1 VTAPVPTHV
10 RSPAKSP
17 AARVVALVLGS
28 FAVLA
33 LATLVGPSLGGARG
47 EFVLVELRIPRTL
60 VGALV
65 GGTLALA
72 GACFQTLFANPLATP
87 STVGTTAGA
96 TLGALTALALD
107 LPGSGSFGA
116 TFIAAFAGA
125 ALASAAVAV
134 IAASGRAHM
143 TDVLLGGIAITLA
156 AGALATGVQYVSD
169 SRALI
174 AAARWSLGHLQQV
187 GYTGV
192 LLLLPIVVPV
202 WVALLAL
209 SRALQTFAFGEELA
223 HARGV
228 HVPRLRLLVLG
239 AGSLA
244 VAACVA
250 WCGPIAFVG
259 LIVPHLVRLVVG
271 PALVRLLPLSLV
283 TGAAFLVVCDAL
295 ARSIVPGRELPVG
308 VVTAALGAPTL
319 VVLLLRA
326 RRE

>member
-1 VTAPVPTHV
+1 MTPSKTRV
-10 RSPAKSP
+10 
-17 AARVVALVLGS
+17 AALVALS

-33 LATLVGPSLGGARG
+33 VATLVGPSLGGKG
-47 EFVLVELRIPRTL
+47 GDFVLWELRVPRTL

-96 TLGALTALALD
+96 TLGALLALALD
-107 LPGSGSFGA
+107 LPSAGSFGA
-116 TFIAAFAGA
+116 TFVAAFAGA
-125 ALASAAVAV
+125 ALASAAVAA
-134 IAASGRAHM
+134 IAASGRAQVS
-143 TDVLLGGIAITLA
+143 DVLLAGIAITLA
-156 AGALATGVQYVSD
+156 SGALATGIQYVSD

-174 AAARWSLGHLQQV
+174 AAARWSLGQLPQV
-187 GYTGV
+187 GYEGV
-192 LLLLPIVVPV
+192 YLLLPIAVPV
-202 WVALLAL
+202 WIALLFL
-209 SRALQTFAFGEELA
+209 GRALQTFAFGEELA

-228 HVPRLRLLVLG
+228 NVPRLRFAVL
-239 AGSLA
+239 ALGSLA
-244 VAACVA
+244 VAASVA

-259 LIVPHLVRLVVG
+259 LIVPHLVRLAVG
-271 PALVRLLPLSLV
+271 PALTRLLPLSLV
-283 TGAAFLVVCDAL
+283 TGAAFLVVCDAV

-326 RRE
+326 RRR

>member
-1 VTAPVPTHV
+1 VT
-10 RSPAKSP
+10 SPALRT
-17 AARVVALVLGS
+17 AGLVVFSLV
-28 FAVLA
+28 VLA
-33 LATLVGPSLGGARG
+33 LATLVGPSLGGERG
-47 EFVLVELRIPRTL
+47 DFVLVELRLPRVA

-107 LPGSGSFGA
+107 LPSSGSFGT
-116 TFIAAFAGA
+116 TFVAAFVGA

-134 IAASGRAHM
+134 IAASGRARVE
-143 TDVLLGGIAITLA
+143 DVLLAGIAVTLA
-156 AGALATGVQYVSD
+156 AGALATGVQFVSD

-174 AAARWSLGHLQQV
+174 AAARWSLGQLAQV
-187 GYTGV
+187 GYQGVFV
-192 LLLLPIVVPV
+192 LLPVVVPV
-202 WVALLAL
+202 WIALLSR

-228 HVPRLRLLVLG
+228 NVPRLRLLVL
-239 AGSLA
+239 AFGSLA

-271 PALVRLLPLSLV
+271 PSLGRLLPLSLV
-283 TGAAFLVVCDAL
+283 TGAAFLVACDAV

-326 RRE
+326 RRT

>member
-1 VTAPVPTHV
+1 M
-10 RSPAKSP
+10 
-17 AARVVALVLGS
+17 ALLG
-28 FAVLA
+28 LA
-33 LATLVGPSLGGARG
+33 LFVGPSLGGSRG
-47 EFVLVELRIPRTL
+47 NFVLFELRVPRIA

-65 GGTLALA
+65 GGTLALT

-96 TLGALTALALD
+96 TLGALTALAFD
-107 LPGSGSFGA
+107 LPGVGSFGA
-116 TFIAAFAGA
+116 TFVAAFVGA
-125 ALASAAVAV
+125 ALASAAVAA
-134 IAASGRAHM
+134 IAASGRAQM

-174 AAARWSLGHLQQV
+174 AAARWSLGQLQQV

-192 LLLLPIVVPV
+192 LVLLPVVVPV
-202 WVALLAL
+202 WLALLLL

-228 HVPRLRLLVLG
+228 NVPRLRLLVLG
-239 AGSLA
+239 VGSLA

-259 LIVPHLVRLVVG
+259 LIVPHLVRLAVG
-271 PALVRLLPLSLV
+271 PSLWRLLPLSLV
-283 TGAAFLVVCDAL
+283 AGAAFLVVCDAV

-326 RRE
+326 RRA

>member
-1 VTAPVPTHV
+1 M
-10 RSPAKSP
+10 KSP
-17 AARVVALVLGS
+17 ALRTVGLVAFSLVL
-28 FAVLA
+28 VA

-47 EFVLVELRIPRTL
+47 EFVLVELRIPRVL

-72 GACFQTLFANPLATP
+72 GACFQTLFANPLAAP
-87 STVGTTAGA
+87 STIGTTAGA
-96 TLGALTALALD
+96 TLGALTALAFD
-107 LPGSGSFGA
+107 IPGSGSFSA
-116 TFIAAFAGA
+116 TFVAAFAGA

-134 IAASGRAHM
+134 IAASGRAQM
-143 TDVLLGGIAITLA
+143 TDVLLGGIAVTLA
-156 AGALATGVQYVSD
+156 ATALATGVQDVSD

-174 AAARWSLGHLQQV
+174 AAARWSLGHLGQV
-187 GYTGV
+187 GYTGALV
-192 LLLLPIVVPV
+192 LLPIVVPA
-202 WVALLAL
+202 WLALLL
-209 SRALQTFAFGEELA
+209 LTRALQTFAFGEELA
-223 HARGV
+223 HSRGV
-228 HVPRLRLLVLG
+228 NVPRLRLLVLG
-239 AGSLA
+239 LGSLG

-271 PALVRLLPLSLV
+271 PSLVRLLPLSLV
-283 TGAAFLVVCDAL
+283 TGGAFLVACDAV

-326 RRE
+326 RRAA

>member
-1 VTAPVPTHV
+1 V
-10 RSPAKSP
+10 RSPKL
-17 AARVVALVLGS
+17 RVAGLVLAS
-28 FAVLA
+28 FVLLA
-33 LATLVGPSLGGARG
+33 LALFVGPSLADRRG
-47 EFVLVELRIPRTL
+47 DFVLFELRMPRIA

-96 TLGALTALALD
+96 TLGALTALAFD

-116 TFIAAFAGA
+116 TFIAAFVGA
-125 ALASAAVAV
+125 ALASAAVAA
-134 IAASGRAHM
+134 IAASGRAQM

-156 AGALATGVQYVSD
+156 AGALATGIQFVSD

-174 AAARWSLGHLQQV
+174 AAARWSLGQLQQV

-192 LLLLPIVVPV
+192 LVLVPVVVPV
-202 WVALLAL
+202 WIGLLLL

-228 HVPRLRLLVLG
+228 NVPRLRLFVLG
-239 AGSLA
+239 LGSLA

-259 LIVPHLVRLVVG
+259 LIVPHLVRLAVG

-283 TGAAFLVVCDAL
+283 AGAAFLVVCDAV

-326 RRE
+326 RRA

>member
-1 VTAPVPTHV
+1 MTRPVVKTAVLVAASVT
-10 RSPAKSP
+10 
-17 AARVVALVLGS
+17 L
-28 FAVLA
+28 LA
-33 LATLVGPSLGGARG
+33 LATLVGPSLGGEQG
-47 EFVLVELRIPRTL
+47 DFVFAQLRIPRAL

-72 GACFQTLFANPLATP
+72 GASFQTLFANPLATP

-107 LPGSGSFGA
+107 LPSSGSFGT
-116 TFIAAFAGA
+116 TFVAAFAGA

-134 IAASGRAHM
+134 VAASGRAQIG
-143 TDVLLGGIAITLA
+143 DVLLAGIAITLA
-156 AGALATGVQYVSD
+156 AGALATGMQYVSD

-174 AAARWSLGHLQQV
+174 AAARWSLGALSQV

-192 LLLLPIVVPV
+192 WVLAPIVVPV
-202 WVALLAL
+202 WVLLLLHA
-209 SRALQTFAFGEELA
+209 RALQTFAFGEELA

-228 HVPRLRLLVLG
+228 NVPRLRFVVL
-239 AGSLA
+239 ALGSLG

-271 PALVRLLPLSLV
+271 PALGRLLPLSLV
-283 TGAAFLVVCDAL
+283 TGAAFLVACDAV
-295 ARSIVPGRELPVG
+295 ARSLVPGRELPVG

-326 RRE
+326 RRG

>member
-1 VTAPVPTHV
+1 MTSPKL
-10 RSPAKSP
+10 RSATL
-17 AARVVALVLGS
+17 VVASLAL
-28 FAVLA
+28 LA
-33 LATLVGPSLGGARG
+33 LATLVGPSLGGDKG
-47 EFVLVELRIPRTL
+47 DFVLYELRIPRTL

-107 LPGSGSFGA
+107 LPSSGSFGT
-116 TFIAAFAGA
+116 TFVAAFVGA

-134 IAASGRAHM
+134 IAASGRAQIS
-143 TDVLLGGIAITLA
+143 DVLLAGIAITLA
-156 AGALATGVQYVSD
+156 AGALATGTQFVSD

-174 AAARWSLGHLQQV
+174 AAARWSLGQLSQV

-192 LLLLPIVVPV
+192 AVLAPIVVPV
-202 WVALLAL
+202 WVLML
-209 SRALQTFAFGEELA
+209 SLTRALQTFAFGEELA

-239 AGSLA
+239 LGSLA

-283 TGAAFLVVCDAL
+283 TGAAFLVFCDAL

-308 VVTAALGAPTL
+308 VVTAALGAPAL

-326 RRE
+326 RRQ

>member
-1 VTAPVPTHV
+1 VT
-10 RSPAKSP
+10 SPALRTAGLVAFSL
-17 AARVVALVLGS
+17 ALV
-28 FAVLA
+28 A

-47 EFVLVELRIPRTL
+47 EFVLVELRIPRAL

-72 GACFQTLFANPLATP
+72 GACFQTLFANPLAAP
-87 STVGTTAGA
+87 STIGTTAGA
-96 TLGALTALALD
+96 TLGALTALAFD
-107 LPGSGSFGA
+107 IPGSGSFSA

-134 IAASGRAHM
+134 IAASGRAQM
-143 TDVLLGGIAITLA
+143 TDVLLGGIAVTLA
-156 AGALATGVQYVSD
+156 ASALATGVQDVSD

-174 AAARWSLGHLQQV
+174 AAARWSLGHLGQV
-187 GYTGV
+187 GYTGALV
-192 LLLLPIVVPV
+192 LLPIVVPT
-202 WVALLAL
+202 WLALLL
-209 SRALQTFAFGEELA
+209 LTRALQTFAFGEELA
-223 HARGV
+223 HSRGV
-228 HVPRLRLLVLG
+228 NVPRLRLYVLG
-239 AGSLA
+239 LGSLG

-271 PALVRLLPLSLV
+271 PSLVRLLPLSLV
-283 TGAAFLVVCDAL
+283 AGAAFLVACDAV

-308 VVTAALGAPTL
+308 VVTAALGTPTL

-326 RRE
+326 RREA

>member
-1 VTAPVPTHV
+1 VTAPKL
-10 RSPAKSP
+10 RIAG
-17 AARVVALVLGS
+17 LVLAS
-28 FAVLA
+28 LVLLA
-33 LATLVGPSLGGARG
+33 LALFVGPSLGNERG
-47 EFVLVELRIPRTL
+47 DFVLFELRMPRIA

-96 TLGALTALALD
+96 TLGALTALAFD

-116 TFIAAFAGA
+116 TFVAAFVGA
-125 ALASAAVAV
+125 ALASAAVAA
-134 IAASGRAHM
+134 IAASGRAQI

-156 AGALATGVQYVSD
+156 AGALATGVQFVSD

-192 LLLLPIVVPV
+192 LVLVPVVVPV
-202 WVALLAL
+202 WIGLLLL

-228 HVPRLRLLVLG
+228 HVPRLRLFVLG
-239 AGSLA
+239 LGSLA

-259 LIVPHLVRLVVG
+259 LIVPHLVRLAVG
-271 PALVRLLPLSLV
+271 PALGRLLPLSLIA
-283 TGAAFLVVCDAL
+283 GAAFLVVCDAV

-326 RRE
+326 RRQ